1 MKKIEQFQITSM
13 SISGFKSYEKPTE
26 LTFGNPTVITGGNG
40 RGKTSI
46 ADAIAF
52 AVTGLP
58 LFGERGLDRLHN
70 EKNPDVA
77 IQMRFVDENGITHEL
92 TRIRRNN
99 DMSIYYDG
107 HTIRQLDLADLFG
120 ERDVFLSILN
130 PLYFIEELGTSGKN
144 LLERYLP
151 FIPQETI
158 LAQLPGEVQA
168 SLKDEVILSPDA
180 YLKGRRA
187 EIRELEERITYLG
200 GQKDLAATQK
210 KQYETMRVEF
220 SEGITSLQNEIAAL
234 AEKQFADLDT
244 AKMQEQLV
252 ELSQRY
258 DEMARDER
266 GDTVQQQKELR
277 ALREKIVRRQSEQY
291 QSKFTEPLAEIAAK
305 VNDLGTRYKRESVAY
320 KAFHAG
326 MDCPTCHRRVTEET
340 LPEVQAALKKN
351 ISELYAA
358 GTEQKGQLTEL
369 QEMDKKA
376 RDTFDAFKEAD
387 LRKWTEDAAE
397 LERRCAEQ
405 SETSSQAAESLRSE
419 IQALTAELEYGN
431 LTQAEYGRL
440 RECREQC
447 RELESKLSALN
458 EELDDLVSQRA
469 SRSITM
475 DDFLSRSTEINNEI
489 INVEGLLQSSIQEQ
503 RPEARLDMHSIE
515 AALSDDASFP
525 DSKIE
530 PGFLDRYANRIVKS
544 NNRYIWML
552 QLMNVQQIMPIQSE
566 RQPIAMVTYK
576 SGVPYDIEQEQIG
589 KQDKESAGP
598 DCATICRPQDFF
610 LNMGRTKRKRKLVE
624 WLESCQENQVSVLD
638 EKMPLLSFAV
648 DFVTAYEYQK
658 ARGIKIHPGL

>member
-1 MKKIEQFQITSM
+1 LKKIEQFQITSM

-26 LTFGNPTVITGGNG
+26 LTFGDPTVITGGNG

-58 LFGERGLDRLHN
+58 FFGERGLDRLHN
-70 EKNPDVA
+70 EKNPDVT

-107 HTIRQLDLADLFG
+107 HTIRQLDLTDLFG

-130 PLYFIEELGTSGKN
+130 PLYFIEELGTNGKN

-158 LAQLPGEVQA
+158 LAQLPSAVQA

-200 GQKDLAATQK
+200 GQKDLAATQE
-210 KQYETMRVEF
+210 KQYETMQVEF
-220 SEGITSLQNEIAAL
+220 SEGITALQNEIEAL
-234 AEKQFADLDT
+234 AEKQFAGLDT
-244 AKMQEQLV
+244 AKMQERLV

-266 GDTVQQQKELR
+266 GDTVQRQKELH
-277 ALREKIVRRQSEQY
+277 ALREKIVCRQAEQY
-291 QSKFTEPLAEIAAK
+291 QSKFTEPLAEISAK
-305 VNDLGTRYKRESVAY
+305 VNDLGVRYKRESVAY

-340 LPEVQAALKKN
+340 LPEVQAALKKT

-376 RDTFDAFKEAD
+376 KETFEAFKEAD
-387 LRKWTEDAAE
+387 LHKWAEDAAE

-405 SETSSQAAESLRSE
+405 SETGSQAAESLRSE
-419 IQALTAELEYGN
+419 IQNLTAELEYGN
-431 LTQAEYGRL
+431 LTQAEYDRL

-458 EELDDLVSQRA
+458 EMASAQTPDFDCEIREAQEAIGKIKRTMTNVISYVSKRAELTFSQLKMNRVEISLYDVVKSTGEVKDTFKFTYSGRRYDRLSLSEKIRAGMEVSELIKRLTGRNYPVFVDNMESVDDLANVRPTGQIIMAKCVSNAPLQVRPIKPIVFAEQRA
-469 SRSITM
+469 
-475 DDFLSRSTEINNEI
+475 
-489 INVEGLLQSSIQEQ
+489 
-503 RPEARLDMHSIE
+503 A
-515 AALSDDASFP
+515 
-525 DSKIE
+525 
-530 PGFLDRYANRIVKS
+530 
-544 NNRYIWML
+544 
-552 QLMNVQQIMPIQSE
+552 
-566 RQPIAMVTYK
+566 
-576 SGVPYDIEQEQIG
+576 
-589 KQDKESAGP
+589 
-598 DCATICRPQDFF
+598 
-610 LNMGRTKRKRKLVE
+610 
-624 WLESCQENQVSVLD
+624 
-638 EKMPLLSFAV
+638 
-648 DFVTAYEYQK
+648 
-658 ARGIKIHPGL
+658 

>member
-26 LTFGNPTVITGGNG
+26 LTFGDPTVITGGNG

-58 LFGERGLDRLHN
+58 FFGERGLDRLHN

-77 IQMRFVDENGITHEL
+77 IQMRFVDENGITNEL

-107 HTIRQLDLADLFG
+107 HTIRQLDLTDLFG

-130 PLYFIEELGTSGKN
+130 PLYFIEELGTNGKN

-158 LAQLPGEVQA
+158 LAQLPSAVQA

-210 KQYETMRVEF
+210 KQYETMQVEF
-220 SEGITSLQNEIAAL
+220 SEGITALQNEIEAL
-234 AEKQFADLDT
+234 AEKQFAGLDT
-244 AKMQEQLV
+244 AKMQERLV

-266 GDTVQQQKELR
+266 GDTVQQQKELH
-277 ALREKIVRRQSEQY
+277 ALREKIVCRQAEQY
-291 QSKFTEPLAEIAAK
+291 QSKFTEPLAEITAK
-305 VNDLGTRYKRESVAY
+305 VNDLGARYKREVVAY
-320 KAFHAG
+320 KAFHIG

-340 LPEVQAALKKN
+340 LPEVQAALKKA

-369 QEMDKKA
+369 WEMDKKA
-376 RDTFDAFKEAD
+376 RETFDAFKEAD
-387 LRKWTEDAAE
+387 LRKWSEDAAE

-405 SETSSQAAESLRSE
+405 SETGSQTAEALRSE
-419 IQALTAELEYGN
+419 IQNLTAELEYGN
-431 LTQAEYGRL
+431 LTQAEYDRL
-440 RECREQC
+440 REYREQC

-458 EELDDLVSQRA
+458 EMASAQTPDFDREIREAQEAISKIKRTMTNVILYVSKRAELTFSQLKMNRVEISLYDVVKSTGEVKDTFRFTFGGRRYDRLSLSEKIRAGMEVSELIKRLTGRNYPVFVDNMESVDDLANVRPTGQIIMAKCVSNAPLQVRLIKPIVFAEQRA
-469 SRSITM
+469 
-475 DDFLSRSTEINNEI
+475 
-489 INVEGLLQSSIQEQ
+489 
-503 RPEARLDMHSIE
+503 A
-515 AALSDDASFP
+515 
-525 DSKIE
+525 
-530 PGFLDRYANRIVKS
+530 
-544 NNRYIWML
+544 
-552 QLMNVQQIMPIQSE
+552 
-566 RQPIAMVTYK
+566 
-576 SGVPYDIEQEQIG
+576 
-589 KQDKESAGP
+589 
-598 DCATICRPQDFF
+598 
-610 LNMGRTKRKRKLVE
+610 
-624 WLESCQENQVSVLD
+624 
-638 EKMPLLSFAV
+638 
-648 DFVTAYEYQK
+648 
-658 ARGIKIHPGL
+658 

>member
-26 LTFGNPTVITGGNG
+26 LTFGDPTVITGGNG

-58 LFGERGLDRLHN
+58 FFGERGLDRLHN
-70 EKNPDVA
+70 EKNPDVT
-77 IQMRFVDENGITHEL
+77 IQMHFVDENGITHEL

-107 HTIRQLDLADLFG
+107 HTIRQLDLTDLFG

-130 PLYFIEELGTSGKN
+130 PLYFIEELGTNGKN

-158 LAQLPGEVQA
+158 LAQLPSAVQA

-200 GQKDLAATQK
+200 GQKDLAATQE
-210 KQYETMRVEF
+210 KQYETMQVEF
-220 SEGITSLQNEIAAL
+220 SEGITALQNEIEAL
-234 AEKQFADLDT
+234 AEKQFAGLDT
-244 AKMQEQLV
+244 AKMQERLV

-266 GDTVQQQKELR
+266 GDTVQRQKELH
-277 ALREKIVRRQSEQY
+277 ALREKIVCRQAEQY
-291 QSKFTEPLAEIAAK
+291 QSKFTEPLAEISAK
-305 VNDLGTRYKRESVAY
+305 VNDLGVRYKRESVAY

-340 LPEVQAALKKN
+340 LPEVQAALKKT

-376 RDTFDAFKEAD
+376 KETFEAFKEAD
-387 LRKWTEDAAE
+387 LHKWAEDAAE

-405 SETSSQAAESLRSE
+405 SETGSQAAESLRSE
-419 IQALTAELEYGN
+419 IQNLTAELEYGN
-431 LTQAEYGRL
+431 LTQAEYDRL

-458 EELDDLVSQRA
+458 EMASAQTPDFDCEIREAQEAIGKIKRTMTNVISYVSKRAELTFSQLKMNRVEISLYDVVKSTGEVKDTFKFTYSGRRYDRLSLSEKIRAGMEVSELIKRLTGRNYPVFVDNMESVDDLANVRPTGQIIMAKCVSNAPLQVRPIKPIVFAEQRA
-469 SRSITM
+469 
-475 DDFLSRSTEINNEI
+475 
-489 INVEGLLQSSIQEQ
+489 
-503 RPEARLDMHSIE
+503 A
-515 AALSDDASFP
+515 
-525 DSKIE
+525 
-530 PGFLDRYANRIVKS
+530 
-544 NNRYIWML
+544 
-552 QLMNVQQIMPIQSE
+552 
-566 RQPIAMVTYK
+566 
-576 SGVPYDIEQEQIG
+576 
-589 KQDKESAGP
+589 
-598 DCATICRPQDFF
+598 
-610 LNMGRTKRKRKLVE
+610 
-624 WLESCQENQVSVLD
+624 
-638 EKMPLLSFAV
+638 
-648 DFVTAYEYQK
+648 
-658 ARGIKIHPGL
+658 

>member
-26 LTFGNPTVITGGNG
+26 LTFGDPTVITGGNG

-58 LFGERGLDRLHN
+58 FFGERGLDRLHN
-70 EKNPDVA
+70 EKNPDVT

-107 HTIRQLDLADLFG
+107 HTIRQLDLTDLFG
-120 ERDVFLSILN
+120 ERDEFLSILN
-130 PLYFIEELGTSGKN
+130 PLYFIEELGTNGKN

-158 LAQLPGEVQA
+158 LAQLPSAVQA

-200 GQKDLAATQK
+200 GQKDLAATQE
-210 KQYETMRVEF
+210 KQYETMQVEF
-220 SEGITSLQNEIAAL
+220 SEGITALQNEIEAL
-234 AEKQFADLDT
+234 AEKQFAGLDT
-244 AKMQEQLV
+244 AKMQERLV

-266 GDTVQQQKELR
+266 GDTVQRQKELH
-277 ALREKIVRRQSEQY
+277 ALREKIVCRQAEQY
-291 QSKFTEPLAEIAAK
+291 QSKFTEPLAEISAK
-305 VNDLGTRYKRESVAY
+305 VNDLGVRYKRESVAY

-340 LPEVQAALKKN
+340 LPEVQAALKKT

-376 RDTFDAFKEAD
+376 KETFEAFKEAD
-387 LRKWTEDAAE
+387 LHKWAEDAAE

-405 SETSSQAAESLRSE
+405 SETGSQAAESLRSE
-419 IQALTAELEYGN
+419 IQNLTAELEYGN
-431 LTQAEYGRL
+431 LTQAEYDRL

-458 EELDDLVSQRA
+458 EMASAQTPDFDCEIREAQEAIGKIKRTMTNVISYVSKRAELTFSQLKMNRVEISLYDVVKSTGEVKDTFKFTYSGRRYDRLSLSEKIRAGMEVSELIKRLTGRNYPVFVDNMESVDDLANVRPTGQIIMAKCVSNAPLQVRPIKPIVFAEQRA
-469 SRSITM
+469 
-475 DDFLSRSTEINNEI
+475 
-489 INVEGLLQSSIQEQ
+489 
-503 RPEARLDMHSIE
+503 A
-515 AALSDDASFP
+515 
-525 DSKIE
+525 
-530 PGFLDRYANRIVKS
+530 
-544 NNRYIWML
+544 
-552 QLMNVQQIMPIQSE
+552 
-566 RQPIAMVTYK
+566 
-576 SGVPYDIEQEQIG
+576 
-589 KQDKESAGP
+589 
-598 DCATICRPQDFF
+598 
-610 LNMGRTKRKRKLVE
+610 
-624 WLESCQENQVSVLD
+624 
-638 EKMPLLSFAV
+638 
-648 DFVTAYEYQK
+648 
-658 ARGIKIHPGL
+658 

>member
-26 LTFGNPTVITGGNG
+26 LTFGDPTVITGGNG

-58 LFGERGLDRLHN
+58 FFGERGLDRLHN
-70 EKNPDVA
+70 EKNPDVT

-107 HTIRQLDLADLFG
+107 HTIRQLDLTDLFG

-130 PLYFIEELGTSGKN
+130 PLYFIEELGTNGKN

-158 LAQLPGEVQA
+158 LAQLPSAVQA

-200 GQKDLAATQK
+200 GQKDLAATQE
-210 KQYETMRVEF
+210 KQYETMQVEF
-220 SEGITSLQNEIAAL
+220 SEGITALQNEIEAL
-234 AEKQFADLDT
+234 AEKQFAGLDT
-244 AKMQEQLV
+244 AKMQERLV

-266 GDTVQQQKELR
+266 GDTVQRQKELH
-277 ALREKIVRRQSEQY
+277 ALREKIVCRQAEQY
-291 QSKFTEPLAEIAAK
+291 QSKFTEPLAEISAK
-305 VNDLGTRYKRESVAY
+305 VNDLGVRYKRESVAY

-340 LPEVQAALKKN
+340 LPEVQAALKKT

-376 RDTFDAFKEAD
+376 KETFEAFKEAD
-387 LRKWTEDAAE
+387 LHKWAEDAAE

-405 SETSSQAAESLRSE
+405 SETGSQATESLRSE
-419 IQALTAELEYGN
+419 IQNLTAELEYGN
-431 LTQAEYGRL
+431 LTQAEYDRL

-458 EELDDLVSQRA
+458 EMASAQTPDFDCEIREAQEAIGKIKRTMTNVISYVSKRAELTFSQLKMNRVEISLYDVVKSTGEVKDTFKFTYSGRRYDRLSLSEKIRAGMEVSELIKRLTGRNYPVFVDNMESVDDLANVRPTGQIIMAKCVSNAPLQVRPIKPIVFAEQRA
-469 SRSITM
+469 
-475 DDFLSRSTEINNEI
+475 
-489 INVEGLLQSSIQEQ
+489 
-503 RPEARLDMHSIE
+503 A
-515 AALSDDASFP
+515 
-525 DSKIE
+525 
-530 PGFLDRYANRIVKS
+530 
-544 NNRYIWML
+544 
-552 QLMNVQQIMPIQSE
+552 
-566 RQPIAMVTYK
+566 
-576 SGVPYDIEQEQIG
+576 
-589 KQDKESAGP
+589 
-598 DCATICRPQDFF
+598 
-610 LNMGRTKRKRKLVE
+610 
-624 WLESCQENQVSVLD
+624 
-638 EKMPLLSFAV
+638 
-648 DFVTAYEYQK
+648 
-658 ARGIKIHPGL
+658 

>member
-58 LFGERGLDRLHN
+58 FFGERGLDRLHN

-77 IQMRFVDENGITHEL
+77 IQMRFVDENGIIHEL
-92 TRIRRNN
+92 TRIRQKN

-130 PLYFIEELGTSGKN
+130 PLYFIEELGTNGKN

-158 LAQLPGEVQA
+158 LAQLPGAVQA

-187 EIRELEERITYLG
+187 EIRELEERITYLS

-210 KQYETMRVEF
+210 KQHETMRVEI
-220 SEGITSLQNEIAAL
+220 SEGITALQNEIVAL
-234 AEKQFADLDT
+234 AEKQFAGLDT
-244 AKMQEQLV
+244 AEMQERLV

-305 VNDLGTRYKRESVAY
+305 VNDLGARYKREVVAY

-458 EELDDLVSQRA
+458 EIASAQTPDFDREIREAQEAIGKIKRTMTNVILYVSKRAELTFSQLKMNRVEISLYDVVKSTGEVKDTFKFTYSGRRYDRLSLSEKIRAGMEVSELIKRLTGRNYPVFVDNMESVDDLANVRPTGQIIMAKCVSNAPLQVRPIKPIVFAEQRA
-469 SRSITM
+469 
-475 DDFLSRSTEINNEI
+475 
-489 INVEGLLQSSIQEQ
+489 
-503 RPEARLDMHSIE
+503 A
-515 AALSDDASFP
+515 
-525 DSKIE
+525 
-530 PGFLDRYANRIVKS
+530 
-544 NNRYIWML
+544 
-552 QLMNVQQIMPIQSE
+552 
-566 RQPIAMVTYK
+566 
-576 SGVPYDIEQEQIG
+576 
-589 KQDKESAGP
+589 
-598 DCATICRPQDFF
+598 
-610 LNMGRTKRKRKLVE
+610 
-624 WLESCQENQVSVLD
+624 
-638 EKMPLLSFAV
+638 
-648 DFVTAYEYQK
+648 
-658 ARGIKIHPGL
+658 

>member
-92 TRIRRNN
+92 TRIRQNN

-130 PLYFIEELGTSGKN
+130 PLYFIEELGTNGKN

-158 LAQLPGEVQA
+158 LAQLPGAVQA
-168 SLKDEVILSPDA
+168 SLKDEVILSPDT

-187 EIRELEERITYLG
+187 EIRELNERITYLS

-210 KQYETMRVEF
+210 KQHETMWVEI
-220 SEGITSLQNEIAAL
+220 SEGITALQNEIAAL
-234 AEKQFADLDT
+234 AEKQFAGLDT
-244 AKMQEQLV
+244 AKMQERLV

-266 GDTVQQQKELR
+266 GDTVQQQKELH
-277 ALREKIVRRQSEQY
+277 AMREKIVRRQAEQY
-291 QSKFTEPLAEIAAK
+291 QSKFTEPLAEITAK
-305 VNDLGTRYKRESVAY
+305 VNDLGARYKREAVAY

-340 LPEVQAALKKN
+340 LLEVQAALKKT

-369 QEMDKKA
+369 QELDKKA
-376 RDTFDAFKEAD
+376 RETFEAFKEAD
-387 LRKWTEDAAE
+387 LRKWAEDAAE

-405 SETSSQAAESLRSE
+405 SENGSQAAESLRSE
-419 IQALTAELEYGN
+419 IQNLTAELEYGN
-431 LTQAEYGRL
+431 LTQAEYDRL

-458 EELDDLVSQRA
+458 EMASAQTPDFDREIREAQETISKIKRTMTNVISYVSKRAELTFSQLKMNRVEISLYDVVKSTGEVKDTFKFTYSGRRYDRLSLSEKIRAGMEVSELIKRLTGRNYPVFVDNMESVDDLANARPTGQIIMAKCVSNAPLQVRPIKPIVFVEQRA
-469 SRSITM
+469 
-475 DDFLSRSTEINNEI
+475 
-489 INVEGLLQSSIQEQ
+489 
-503 RPEARLDMHSIE
+503 A
-515 AALSDDASFP
+515 
-525 DSKIE
+525 
-530 PGFLDRYANRIVKS
+530 
-544 NNRYIWML
+544 
-552 QLMNVQQIMPIQSE
+552 
-566 RQPIAMVTYK
+566 
-576 SGVPYDIEQEQIG
+576 
-589 KQDKESAGP
+589 
-598 DCATICRPQDFF
+598 
-610 LNMGRTKRKRKLVE
+610 
-624 WLESCQENQVSVLD
+624 
-638 EKMPLLSFAV
+638 
-648 DFVTAYEYQK
+648 
-658 ARGIKIHPGL
+658 

>member
-26 LTFGNPTVITGGNG
+26 LTFGDPTVITGGNG

-58 LFGERGLDRLHN
+58 FFGERGLDRLHN
-70 EKNPDVA
+70 EKNPDVT

-107 HTIRQLDLADLFG
+107 HTIRQLDLTDLFG

-130 PLYFIEELGTSGKN
+130 PLYFIEELGTNGKN

-158 LAQLPGEVQA
+158 LAQLPSAVQA

-187 EIRELEERITYLG
+187 EICELEERITYLG
-200 GQKDLAATQK
+200 GQKDLAATQE
-210 KQYETMRVEF
+210 KQYETMQVEF
-220 SEGITSLQNEIAAL
+220 SEGITALQNEIEAL
-234 AEKQFADLDT
+234 AEKQFAGLDT
-244 AKMQEQLV
+244 AKMQERLV

-266 GDTVQQQKELR
+266 GDTVQRQKELH
-277 ALREKIVRRQSEQY
+277 ALREKIVCRQAEQY
-291 QSKFTEPLAEIAAK
+291 QSKFTEPLAEISAK
-305 VNDLGTRYKRESVAY
+305 VNDLGVRYKRESVAY

-340 LPEVQAALKKN
+340 LPEVQAALKKT

-376 RDTFDAFKEAD
+376 KETFEAFKEAD
-387 LRKWTEDAAE
+387 LHKWAEDAAE

-405 SETSSQAAESLRSE
+405 SETGSQAAESLRSE
-419 IQALTAELEYGN
+419 IQNLTAELEYGN
-431 LTQAEYGRL
+431 LTQAEYDRL

-458 EELDDLVSQRA
+458 EMASAQTPDFDCEIREAQEAIGKIKRTMTNVISYVSKRAELTFSQLKMNRVEISLYDVVKSTGEVKDTFKFTYSGRRYDRLSLSEKIRAGMEVSELIKRLTGRNYPVFVDNMESVDDLANVRPTGQIIMAKCVSNAPLQVRPIKPIVFAEQRA
-469 SRSITM
+469 
-475 DDFLSRSTEINNEI
+475 
-489 INVEGLLQSSIQEQ
+489 
-503 RPEARLDMHSIE
+503 A
-515 AALSDDASFP
+515 
-525 DSKIE
+525 
-530 PGFLDRYANRIVKS
+530 
-544 NNRYIWML
+544 
-552 QLMNVQQIMPIQSE
+552 
-566 RQPIAMVTYK
+566 
-576 SGVPYDIEQEQIG
+576 
-589 KQDKESAGP
+589 
-598 DCATICRPQDFF
+598 
-610 LNMGRTKRKRKLVE
+610 
-624 WLESCQENQVSVLD
+624 
-638 EKMPLLSFAV
+638 
-648 DFVTAYEYQK
+648 
-658 ARGIKIHPGL
+658 

>member
-58 LFGERGLDRLHN
+58 FFGERGLDRLHN

-77 IQMRFVDENGITHEL
+77 IQMRFVDENGIIHEL
-92 TRIRRNN
+92 TRIRQKN

-130 PLYFIEELGTSGKN
+130 PLYFIEELGTNGKN

-158 LAQLPGEVQA
+158 LAQLPGAVQA

-187 EIRELEERITYLG
+187 EIRELEERITYLS

-210 KQYETMRVEF
+210 KQHETMRVEI
-220 SEGITSLQNEIAAL
+220 SEGITALQNEIVAL
-234 AEKQFADLDT
+234 AEKQFAGLDT
-244 AKMQEQLV
+244 AEMQERLV

-431 LTQAEYGRL
+431 LTQAEYDRL

-458 EELDDLVSQRA
+458 EMASAQTPDFDREIREAQEAIGKIKRTMTNVISYVSKRAELTFSQLKMNRVEISLYDVVKSTGEVKDTFKFTYSGRRYDRLSLSEKIRAGMEVSGLMKRLTGRNYPVFVDNMESVDDLANVRPTGQIIMAKCVSNAPLQVRPIKPIVFAEQRA
-469 SRSITM
+469 
-475 DDFLSRSTEINNEI
+475 
-489 INVEGLLQSSIQEQ
+489 
-503 RPEARLDMHSIE
+503 A
-515 AALSDDASFP
+515 
-525 DSKIE
+525 
-530 PGFLDRYANRIVKS
+530 
-544 NNRYIWML
+544 
-552 QLMNVQQIMPIQSE
+552 
-566 RQPIAMVTYK
+566 
-576 SGVPYDIEQEQIG
+576 
-589 KQDKESAGP
+589 
-598 DCATICRPQDFF
+598 
-610 LNMGRTKRKRKLVE
+610 
-624 WLESCQENQVSVLD
+624 
-638 EKMPLLSFAV
+638 
-648 DFVTAYEYQK
+648 
-658 ARGIKIHPGL
+658 

>member
-26 LTFGNPTVITGGNG
+26 LTFGDPTVITGGNG

-58 LFGERGLDRLHN
+58 FFGERGLDRLHN
-70 EKNPDVA
+70 EKNPDVT

-107 HTIRQLDLADLFG
+107 HTIRQLDLTDLFG

-130 PLYFIEELGTSGKN
+130 PLYFIEELGTNGKN

-158 LAQLPGEVQA
+158 LAQLPSAVQA

-200 GQKDLAATQK
+200 GQKDLAATQE
-210 KQYETMRVEF
+210 KQYETMQVEF
-220 SEGITSLQNEIAAL
+220 SEGITALQNEIEAL
-234 AEKQFADLDT
+234 AEKQFAGLDT
-244 AKMQEQLV
+244 AKMQERLV

-266 GDTVQQQKELR
+266 GDTVQRQKELH
-277 ALREKIVRRQSEQY
+277 ALREKIVCRQAEQY
-291 QSKFTEPLAEIAAK
+291 QSKFTEPLAEISAK
-305 VNDLGTRYKRESVAY
+305 VNDLGVRYKRESVAY

-340 LPEVQAALKKN
+340 LPEVQAALKKT

-376 RDTFDAFKEAD
+376 KETFEAFKEAD
-387 LRKWTEDAAE
+387 LHKWAEDAAE

-405 SETSSQAAESLRSE
+405 SETGSQAAESLRSE
-419 IQALTAELEYGN
+419 IQNLTAELEYGN
-431 LTQAEYGRL
+431 LTQAEYDRL

-458 EELDDLVSQRA
+458 EMASAQTPDFDCEIREAQEAIGKIKRTMTNVISYVSKRAELTFSQLKMNRVEISLYDVVKSTGEVKDTFKFTYSGRRYDRLSLSEKIRAGMEVSELIKRLTGRNYPVFVDNMESVDDLANVRPTGQIIMAKCVSNAPLQVRPIKPIVFAEQRA
-469 SRSITM
+469 
-475 DDFLSRSTEINNEI
+475 
-489 INVEGLLQSSIQEQ
+489 
-503 RPEARLDMHSIE
+503 A
-515 AALSDDASFP
+515 
-525 DSKIE
+525 
-530 PGFLDRYANRIVKS
+530 DR
-544 NNRYIWML
+544 
-552 QLMNVQQIMPIQSE
+552 
-566 RQPIAMVTYK
+566 
-576 SGVPYDIEQEQIG
+576 G
-589 KQDKESAGP
+589 
-598 DCATICRPQDFF
+598 
-610 LNMGRTKRKRKLVE
+610 
-624 WLESCQENQVSVLD
+624 
-638 EKMPLLSFAV
+638 
-648 DFVTAYEYQK
+648 
-658 ARGIKIHPGL
+658 

>member
-26 LTFGNPTVITGGNG
+26 LTFGDPTVITGGNG

-58 LFGERGLDRLHN
+58 FFGERGLDRLHN
-70 EKNPDVA
+70 EKNPDVT

-107 HTIRQLDLADLFG
+107 HTIRQLDLTDLFG

-130 PLYFIEELGTSGKN
+130 PLYFIEELGTNGKN

-158 LAQLPGEVQA
+158 LAQLPSAVQA

-200 GQKDLAATQK
+200 GQKDLAATQE
-210 KQYETMRVEF
+210 KQYETMQVEF
-220 SEGITSLQNEIAAL
+220 SEGITALQNEIEAL
-234 AEKQFADLDT
+234 AEKQFAGLDT
-244 AKMQEQLV
+244 AKMQERLV

-266 GDTVQQQKELR
+266 GDTVQRQKELH
-277 ALREKIVRRQSEQY
+277 ALREKIVCRQAEQY
-291 QSKFTEPLAEIAAK
+291 QSKFTEPLAEISAK
-305 VNDLGTRYKRESVAY
+305 VNDLGVRYKRESVAY

-340 LPEVQAALKKN
+340 LPEVQAALKKT

-376 RDTFDAFKEAD
+376 KETFESFKEAD
-387 LRKWTEDAAE
+387 LHKWAEDAAE

-405 SETSSQAAESLRSE
+405 SETGSQAAESLRSE
-419 IQALTAELEYGN
+419 IQNLTAELEYGN
-431 LTQAEYGRL
+431 LTQAEYDRL

-458 EELDDLVSQRA
+458 EMASAQTPDFDCEIREAQEAIGKIKRTMTNVISYVSKRAELTFSQLKMNRVEISLYDVVKSTGEVKDTFKFTYSGRRYDRLSLSEKIRAGMEVSELIKRLTGRNYPVFVDNMESVDDLANVRPTGQIIMAKCVSNAPLQVRPIKPIVFAEQRA
-469 SRSITM
+469 
-475 DDFLSRSTEINNEI
+475 
-489 INVEGLLQSSIQEQ
+489 
-503 RPEARLDMHSIE
+503 A
-515 AALSDDASFP
+515 
-525 DSKIE
+525 
-530 PGFLDRYANRIVKS
+530 
-544 NNRYIWML
+544 
-552 QLMNVQQIMPIQSE
+552 
-566 RQPIAMVTYK
+566 
-576 SGVPYDIEQEQIG
+576 
-589 KQDKESAGP
+589 
-598 DCATICRPQDFF
+598 
-610 LNMGRTKRKRKLVE
+610 
-624 WLESCQENQVSVLD
+624 
-638 EKMPLLSFAV
+638 
-648 DFVTAYEYQK
+648 
-658 ARGIKIHPGL
+658 

>member
-26 LTFGNPTVITGGNG
+26 LTFGDPTVITGGNG

-58 LFGERGLDRLHN
+58 FFGERGLDRLHN

-99 DMSIYYDG
+99 DMSIYYGG
-107 HTIRQLDLADLFG
+107 HTIRQLDLTDLFG

-130 PLYFIEELGTSGKN
+130 PLYFIEELGTNGKN

-158 LAQLPGEVQA
+158 LAQLPSAVQA

-200 GQKDLAATQK
+200 GQKDLAATQE
-210 KQYETMRVEF
+210 KQYETMQVEF
-220 SEGITSLQNEIAAL
+220 SEGITALQNEIEAL
-234 AEKQFADLDT
+234 AEKQFAGLDT
-244 AKMQEQLV
+244 AKMQERLV

-266 GDTVQQQKELR
+266 GDTVQRQKELH
-277 ALREKIVRRQSEQY
+277 ALREKIVCRQAEQY
-291 QSKFTEPLAEIAAK
+291 QSKFTEPLAEISAK
-305 VNDLGTRYKRESVAY
+305 VNDLGVRYKRESVAY

-340 LPEVQAALKKN
+340 LPEVQAALKKT

-376 RDTFDAFKEAD
+376 KETFEAFKEAD
-387 LRKWTEDAAE
+387 LHKWAEDAAE

-405 SETSSQAAESLRSE
+405 SETGSQAAESLRSE
-419 IQALTAELEYGN
+419 IQNLTAELEYGN
-431 LTQAEYGRL
+431 LTQAEYDRL

-458 EELDDLVSQRA
+458 EMASAQTPDFDCEIREAQEAIGKIKRTMTNVISYVSKRAELTFSQLKMNRVEISLYDVVKSTGEVKDTFKFTYSGRRYDRLSLSEKIRAGMEVSELIKRLTGRNYPVFVDNMESVDDLANVRPTGQIIMAKCVSNAPLQVRPIKPIVFAEQRA
-469 SRSITM
+469 
-475 DDFLSRSTEINNEI
+475 
-489 INVEGLLQSSIQEQ
+489 
-503 RPEARLDMHSIE
+503 A
-515 AALSDDASFP
+515 
-525 DSKIE
+525 
-530 PGFLDRYANRIVKS
+530 
-544 NNRYIWML
+544 
-552 QLMNVQQIMPIQSE
+552 
-566 RQPIAMVTYK
+566 
-576 SGVPYDIEQEQIG
+576 
-589 KQDKESAGP
+589 
-598 DCATICRPQDFF
+598 
-610 LNMGRTKRKRKLVE
+610 
-624 WLESCQENQVSVLD
+624 
-638 EKMPLLSFAV
+638 
-648 DFVTAYEYQK
+648 
-658 ARGIKIHPGL
+658 

>member
-26 LTFGNPTVITGGNG
+26 LTFGDPTVITGGNG

-58 LFGERGLDRLHN
+58 FFGERGLDRLHN

-107 HTIRQLDLADLFG
+107 HTIRQLDLTDLFG

-130 PLYFIEELGTSGKN
+130 PLYFIEELGTNGKN

-158 LAQLPGEVQA
+158 LAQLPSAVQA

-210 KQYETMRVEF
+210 KQYETMRAEF
-220 SEGITSLQNEIAAL
+220 LEGITALQNEIAAL
-234 AEKQFADLDT
+234 VEKQFSGLDT
-244 AKMQEQLV
+244 AEMQERLV

-258 DEMARDER
+258 DEMACDER
-266 GDTVQQQKELR
+266 GDTVQRQKELH
-277 ALREKIVRRQSEQY
+277 ALREKIVRRQAEQY
-291 QSKFTEPLAEIAAK
+291 QSKFTEPLAEITAK
-305 VNDLGTRYKRESVAY
+305 VNDLGARYKREVVAY
-320 KAFHAG
+320 KAFHIG

-340 LPEVQAALKKN
+340 LPEVQAALKKT

-358 GTEQKGQLTEL
+358 GTELKGQLTEL
-369 QEMDKKA
+369 QELDKKA
-376 RDTFDAFKEAD
+376 RETFEAFKEAD
-387 LRKWTEDAAE
+387 LRKWAEDAAE

-405 SETSSQAAESLRSE
+405 SENGSQAAESLRSE
-419 IQALTAELEYGN
+419 IQNLTAELEYGN
-431 LTQAEYGRL
+431 LTQAEYDRL

-458 EELDDLVSQRA
+458 EMASAQTPDFDREIREAQEAISKIKRTMTNVISYVSKRAELTFSQLKMNRVEISLYDVVKSTGEVKDTFKFTYSGRRYDRLSLSEKIRAGMEVSELMKRLTGRNYPVFVDNMESVDDLANVHPTGQIIMAKCVSNAPLQVRPIKPIVFAEQRA
-469 SRSITM
+469 
-475 DDFLSRSTEINNEI
+475 
-489 INVEGLLQSSIQEQ
+489 
-503 RPEARLDMHSIE
+503 A
-515 AALSDDASFP
+515 
-525 DSKIE
+525 
-530 PGFLDRYANRIVKS
+530 
-544 NNRYIWML
+544 
-552 QLMNVQQIMPIQSE
+552 
-566 RQPIAMVTYK
+566 
-576 SGVPYDIEQEQIG
+576 
-589 KQDKESAGP
+589 
-598 DCATICRPQDFF
+598 
-610 LNMGRTKRKRKLVE
+610 
-624 WLESCQENQVSVLD
+624 
-638 EKMPLLSFAV
+638 
-648 DFVTAYEYQK
+648 
-658 ARGIKIHPGL
+658 

>member
-234 AEKQFADLDT
+234 AEKQFAGLDT
-244 AKMQEQLV
+244 AKMQEKLV

-291 QSKFTEPLAEIAAK
+291 QSKFTEPLAKIAAK

-419 IQALTAELEYGN
+419 IQAFDSLTDIL
-431 LTQAEYGRL
+431 
-440 RECREQC
+440 
-447 RELESKLSALN
+447 
-458 EELDDLVSQRA
+458 RA
-469 SRSITM
+469 SP
-475 DDFLSRSTEINNEI
+475 F
-489 INVEGLLQSSIQEQ
+489 
-503 RPEARLDMHSIE
+503 ADM
-515 AALSDDASFP
+515 
-525 DSKIE
+525 
-530 PGFLDRYANRIVKS
+530 GF
-544 NNRYIWML
+544 
-552 QLMNVQQIMPIQSE
+552 
-566 RQPIAMVTYK
+566 
-576 SGVPYDIEQEQIG
+576 
-589 KQDKESAGP
+589 
-598 DCATICRPQDFF
+598 
-610 LNMGRTKRKRKLVE
+610 
-624 WLESCQENQVSVLD
+624 
-638 EKMPLLSFAV
+638 
-648 DFVTAYEYQK
+648 
-658 ARGIKIHPGL
+658 

>member
-26 LTFGNPTVITGGNG
+26 LTFGDPTVITGGNG

-58 LFGERGLDRLHN
+58 FFGERGLDRLHN
-70 EKNPDVA
+70 EKNPDVT

-107 HTIRQLDLADLFG
+107 HTIRQLDLTDLFG

-130 PLYFIEELGTSGKN
+130 PLYFIEELGTNGKN

-158 LAQLPGEVQA
+158 LAQLPSAVQA

-200 GQKDLAATQK
+200 GQKDLAATQE
-210 KQYETMRVEF
+210 KQYETMQVEF
-220 SEGITSLQNEIAAL
+220 SEGITALQNEIEAL
-234 AEKQFADLDT
+234 AEKQFAGLDT
-244 AKMQEQLV
+244 AKMQERLV

-258 DEMARDER
+258 DEMDRDER
-266 GDTVQQQKELR
+266 GDTVQRQKELH
-277 ALREKIVRRQSEQY
+277 ALREKIVCRQAEQY
-291 QSKFTEPLAEIAAK
+291 QSKFTEPLAEISAK
-305 VNDLGTRYKRESVAY
+305 VNDLGVRCKRESVAY

-340 LPEVQAALKKN
+340 LPEVQAALKKT

-376 RDTFDAFKEAD
+376 KETFEAFKEAD
-387 LRKWTEDAAE
+387 LHKWAEDAAE

-405 SETSSQAAESLRSE
+405 SETGSQAAESLRSE
-419 IQALTAELEYGN
+419 IQNLTAELEYGN
-431 LTQAEYGRL
+431 LTQAEYDRL

-458 EELDDLVSQRA
+458 EMASAQTPDFDCEIREAQEAIGKIKRTMTNVISYVSKRAELTFSQLKMNRVEISLYDVVKSTGEVKDTFKFTYSGRRYDRLSLSEKIRAGMEVSELIKRLTGRNYPVFVDNMESVDDLANVRPTGQIIMAKCVSNAPLQVRPIKPIVFAEQRA
-469 SRSITM
+469 
-475 DDFLSRSTEINNEI
+475 
-489 INVEGLLQSSIQEQ
+489 
-503 RPEARLDMHSIE
+503 A
-515 AALSDDASFP
+515 
-525 DSKIE
+525 
-530 PGFLDRYANRIVKS
+530 
-544 NNRYIWML
+544 
-552 QLMNVQQIMPIQSE
+552 
-566 RQPIAMVTYK
+566 
-576 SGVPYDIEQEQIG
+576 
-589 KQDKESAGP
+589 
-598 DCATICRPQDFF
+598 
-610 LNMGRTKRKRKLVE
+610 
-624 WLESCQENQVSVLD
+624 
-638 EKMPLLSFAV
+638 
-648 DFVTAYEYQK
+648 
-658 ARGIKIHPGL
+658 